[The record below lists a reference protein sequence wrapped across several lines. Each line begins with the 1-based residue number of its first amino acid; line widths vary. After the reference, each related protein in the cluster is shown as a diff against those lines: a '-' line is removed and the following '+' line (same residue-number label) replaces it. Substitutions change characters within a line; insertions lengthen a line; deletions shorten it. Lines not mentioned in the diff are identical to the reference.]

1 MIRSADYGCFFVG
14 GMLGVAVMLSG
25 VVTALEVQKRNKQR
39 VNVYLDGEY
48 AFSLPIDEAAQL
60 RKGQPLSEAD
70 IRALQDEDERQ
81 RAVDSAARFL
91 SYRPRST
98 HEVRQNLARK
108 GIDSAV
114 IDAAV
119 ERLLALGY
127 LDDAAF
133 ADFWVP
139 DRGAFKPIARRA
151 LRHELRQKGVADPVI
166 DETLA
171 QVDEHETVY
180 RAAEAQAR
188 KLRGSTRQAFEAKLG
203 SFLQRRGFSYG
214 DIRTAIQQLAETL
227 EDEDG
232 FFVESDRNDS
242 DFPLSAPE
250 P

>member
-1 MIRSADYGCFFVG
+1 
-14 GMLGVAVMLSG
+14 MLSG

-48 AFSLPIDEAAQL
+48 AFSLPIDEAAKL

-70 IRALQDEDERQ
+70 IRVMQDEDDRQ

-133 ADFWVP
+133 AAFWV
-139 DRGAFKPIARRA
+139 RERCAFKPIARRA
-151 LRHELRQKGVADPVI
+151 LRHELRQKGIADSVI
-166 DETLA
+166 DEALA
-171 QVDEHETVY
+171 QVDENETVY

-188 KLRGSTRQAFEAKLG
+188 KLRGSTRQAFEAKLSG
-203 SFLQRRGFSYG
+203 FLQRRGFSYS
-214 DIRTAIQQLAETL
+214 DIRTAIQQLTETL
-227 EDEDG
+227 ETEDG
-232 FFVESDRNDS
+232 FFAETNHDDS
-242 DFPLSAPE
+242 DYPPPAPE